1 MADQQSTQTK
11 RIFVIS
17 NGFPPISTT
26 GVYRTVALIRRLSDS
41 GHDVTVFAMEPPSDL
56 PVDYKSLDNIPPSV
70 RVVRTPVAD
79 LVDMIKFWRRGKKQ
93 SELSGNASSPTIDS
107 DANSAGPGTPGIKD
121 WLSWW
126 LQVPDRRTGW
136 FLTSMWAG
144 LGQARRARPDVIYSS
159 APMWSNHLTAMVIS
173 AVSSRPWVADCR
185 DPWRSNPYRNFP
197 YRAHDRFDAWLEG
210 QMVRRAAKIICNTHP
225 AEDDFSSRFPG
236 QALKFIAIPN
246 GFDGEES
253 QQVRR
258 EAKSSEDGVFRLV
271 HTGVF
276 YGPRSPEPFLAALG
290 QIVRRRPELRTK
302 MRFIQVGPR
311 NFGQT
316 PIVDIADRFGVT
328 DMIELVGSVDH
339 HRALEF
345 IASGDVAIAA
355 SQAGAN
361 AQLQIPRKFYEY
373 FGLAKPILVTGGAC
387 KAVSMLFGQKMPPDI
402 WLLENLAADGQGLGS
417 VIEEMFDLWQA
428 GKLVNSKQKIDL
440 SDERMAA
447 DIETQLIKACP

>member
-1 MADQQSTQTK
+1 M
-11 RIFVIS
+11 IS

-26 GVYRTVALIRRLSDS
+26 GVHRTVALVRRLSDS

-56 PVDYKSLDNIPPSV
+56 PVDYKSLDKIPPSV

-79 LVDMIKFWRRGKKQ
+79 LIDLVTFWRQGKNQ
-93 SELSGNASSPTIDS
+93 PNPNGNAGSSADGS
-107 DANSAGPGTPGIKD
+107 DATSAGPGKPSVKD

-144 LGQARRARPDVIYSS
+144 LGQARRSRPDVIYSS

-173 AVSSRPWVADCR
+173 AVAGRPWVADCR

-225 AEDDFSSRFPG
+225 AEDDFSSRFPDK
-236 QALKFIAIPN
+236 ALKFIAIPN

-258 EAKSSEDGVFRLV
+258 EARPADDGVFRLV

-276 YGPRSPEPFLAALG
+276 YGPRSPEPFLAGLG
-290 QIVRRRPELRTK
+290 QIVRRRPELRDK
-302 MRFIQVGPR
+302 MRFIQVGPT
-311 NFGQT
+311 NYGQV
-316 PIVDIADRFGVT
+316 PIADVADRFGVT

-355 SQAGAN
+355 SQAGAD

-402 WLLENLAADGQGLGS
+402 WLLEDLDADGQGLGS
-417 VIEEMFDLWQA
+417 VIEEMFDRWQGGTLA
-428 GKLVNSKQKIDL
+428 SCDRKIDL

-447 DIETQLIKACP
+447 DIEIELIKACP